1 MVNSSFPIEDY
12 DDVEIH
18 NAYKDLVQERQLLSE
33 ADFMAAVET
42 KGRDNAR
49 TPMQWDA
56 TANAG
61 FTTGTPWLKVNPR
74 FEEINV
80 EKAVADK
87 GSIFHYYQK
96 LIALRHNEEL
106 FRTGEFELT
115 NSEDPRLF
123 TYTRTLGDEQLIIV
137 ANMSAENYQPLPLLS
152 TEKATGELL
161 ISNYAD
167 TPAIDVISVLRPYE
181 AAIYKV
187 K

>member
-61 FTTGTPWLKVNPR
+61 LQQAP
-74 FEEINV
+74 
-80 EKAVADK
+80 
-87 GSIFHYYQK
+87 
-96 LIALRHNEEL
+96 
-106 FRTGEFELT
+106 
-115 NSEDPRLF
+115 
-123 TYTRTLGDEQLIIV
+123 LG
-137 ANMSAENYQPLPLLS
+137 
-152 TEKATGELL
+152 
-161 ISNYAD
+161 
-167 TPAIDVISVLRPYE
+167 
-181 AAIYKV
+181 
-187 K
+187 